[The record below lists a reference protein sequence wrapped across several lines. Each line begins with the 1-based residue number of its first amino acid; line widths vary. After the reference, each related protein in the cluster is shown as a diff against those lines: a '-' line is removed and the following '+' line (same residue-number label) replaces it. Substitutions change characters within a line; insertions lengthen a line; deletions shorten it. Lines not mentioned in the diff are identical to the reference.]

1 MATTINSVTPYD
13 HPMDVN
19 VVMTVLRPQPVKDLG
34 NILLLNATS
43 TDPKAGGTLSDTL
56 NSTDILNGLLLRKT
70 DKTTGAIYREY
81 KNLDAVAV
89 DYKEGTPVYKKASAY
104 FAQSNHSDRIAVLDY
119 DKSKAYEAL
128 KAFWYFN
135 WTFAICVDN
144 TIDDSTVNLSS
155 IFEVNKDHFLVL
167 QTDNISQ
174 YTQFNGQNYTIGLS
188 HDLDE
193 PMDAAFVGAIATRPV
208 GAVTWKFKNLVG
220 ITAQNLTTQELASI
234 NQVHA
239 IAYEETMGKGQ
250 TSEGT
255 TLSGEYI
262 DLLHGVLWV
271 QTTAQAKLEKML
283 QENGKIP
290 YESKGIAMIGAVL
303 TEVMNKAYEMGI
315 IMTDDATGR
324 AMFTVTTTPREQQ
337 SQKHLSERFYDGAS
351 FEYHASSAIHTIT
364 VNGTV
369 DSDTVL
375 AAQKGELNAFKNQN
389 WKTS

>member
-1 MATTINSVTPYD
+1 MATTINSVAPYD

-34 NILLLNATS
+34 NILLLNATAA
-43 TDPKAGGTLSDTL
+43 DPKAGGTLSDTL

-135 WTFAICVDN
+135 WAFAICVDN

-188 HDLDE
+188 HNLDE

-220 ITAQNLTTQELASI
+220 ITAQNLTTQELAGI
-234 NQVHA
+234 NNVHA
-239 IAYEETMGKGQ
+239 IAYEEMMGRGQ

-375 AAQKGELNAFKNQN
+375 AA
-389 WKTS
+389 

>member
-43 TDPKAGGTLSDTL
+43 ADPKAGGTLSDTL

-70 DKTTGAIYREY
+70 DKTTGSIYREY

-119 DKSKAYEAL
+119 NKSKAYEAL

-174 YTQFNGQNYTIGLS
+174 YTQLNGQNYTIGLS

-239 IAYEETMGKGQ
+239 IAYEEMMGKGQ

-375 AAQKGELNAFKNQN
+375 AA
-389 WKTS
+389 